1 MANTTPSTPQGR
13 IGLRAVH
20 ALAVPE
26 GQAVLRR
33 IMPAV
38 ATALEGGPAVLPLP
52 EGPPALRDHLLEKLR
67 PSLPVEVPDEVD
79 GSAELDPVALVVPTS
94 GSTGEP
100 KGVMLGATALRASAG
115 ASVARLGGPGRW
127 LLALPA
133 THIGG
138 LMVIVRS
145 VLEGQEPVALDLGD
159 GFDAES
165 FAAASMRVLATSR
178 TRRYTA
184 LVPVQLGRLLDAGGA
199 AVDALRAYDAVLVGG
214 APISPRLLARARTTG
229 VNVVTSYGMT
239 ETCGGCI
246 YDGVPLDGVRVSVS
260 PDGRLRIGGDVL
272 ARGYRLQP
280 DLTREAFGDGWFTTS
295 DLGRI
300 ADDGRVEVHGRV
312 DDVAVSGGLNVPL
325 AAVDAV
331 VGLHPGVAEVA
342 AVALPDEEWGQRVVA
357 VVVSVD
363 PDAPP
368 TLESVR
374 AAVARRAPVAHAPR
388 ALVVVEELP
397 RRAGGKPDRRAATEL
412 ARTALAPAPVEAD
425 R

>member
-1 MANTTPSTPQGR
+1 MVSPTPPAPHGR
-13 IGLRAVH
+13 SGLRAVH
-20 ALAVPE
+20 AVAAPD
-26 GQAVLRR
+26 GAAVLRR
-33 IMPAV
+33 ILPAV

-52 EGPPALRDHLLEKLR
+52 EGPPALRDHLLATLR
-67 PSLPVEVPDEVD
+67 PSLPVELPDEVD
-79 GSAELDPVALVVPTS
+79 GSGQLDPVALVVPTS

-100 KGVMLGATALRASAG
+100 KGVMLGAAALRASAT
-115 ASVARLGGPGRW
+115 ATVARLGGPGRW

-145 VLEGQEPVALDLGD
+145 VLEGQEPVALDLSG

-199 AVDALRAYDAVLVGG
+199 PVDALCAYDAVLVGG
-214 APISPRLLARARTTG
+214 AAISPRLLARAMAAG

-239 ETCGGCI
+239 ETCGGCV
-246 YDGVPLDGVRVSVS
+246 YDGLPLDGVRVSVA

-280 DLTREAFGDGWFTTS
+280 ELTEDAFAGGWFTTS
-295 DLGRI
+295 DLGRVTGE
-300 ADDGRVEVHGRV
+300 GRVEVHGRM
-312 DDVAVSGGLNVPL
+312 DDVALSGGMNVPL

-331 VGLHPGVAEVA
+331 VGLHPGVAEVV

-357 VVVSVD
+357 VVVPVD

-388 ALVVVEELP
+388 ALLLVESLP
-397 RRAGGKPDRRAATEL
+397 SRGNGKPDRRAATDL
-412 ARTALAPAPVEAD
+412 ARAALTPADGETD